1 MSRRGGG
8 RRGRGDD
15 GWEGW
20 GGYMNAKRQ
29 KLQDQYVVSAPDQKE
44 GTERPNIFA
53 GVAIYVNGYTKPSS
67 DELKRLIILHGGRY
81 EHYLYRTR
89 VTHVIA
95 TNLPDSK
102 VKDLKGLKVVRPE
115 WITDSIAAGKL
126 LSYTRYQLYTAQ
138 SGLQKG
144 LQTITVQQQ
153 DNQATNVNQSME
165 MNNSK
170 IGDKRSLME
179 KKTSSIDSGIESYD
193 CVMSVNSIQSLGS
206 SKSTD
211 SGISQMSDSRSN
223 SNNKAK
229 ETVKSPPQNLRSNST
244 NVPKQTVKSPAYAG
258 NPKFLNEYYSN
269 SRLHYLS
276 TWKSEFKDYVNEIQN
291 KEANLLGRERLRNFV
306 HSREITTGEDY
317 SRETTREYSSAWKRG
332 KRERCVMHVDMDCFF
347 VSVGLRKRPDLK
359 GKPVAVTHSR
369 GKGASVDPESD
380 LGFEKREWAKKGK
393 GGKSM
398 QKDNSSHRDSSIRV
412 SGELGFPDLSDSDSN
427 EEEVE
432 PDFAMA
438 TDTFHSMAEIASCS
452 YEARQAGVKNGMFM
466 GKARQL
472 CPNLMTIPYD
482 FVGYNQVSRIL
493 YDTVASYTHDIE
505 AVSCDEM
512 LVDCTDLLADTGA
525 TPLEFASMLRD
536 EIFEKTGCHA
546 SAGLASN
553 ILLAKMATRKAK
565 PNGQFHLTVDLV
577 SAYIKSQSVKDI
589 PGIGWSLTK
598 RFEAMKVTTCGDLQ
612 RLSPDTLQKEL
623 GPKTGQSLYRY
634 CRGQDDRPIKIEQQR
649 KSVSAEVNYGIRFTT
664 NREADQ
670 FLQELSEEVCRRLT
684 SIHMKGKTITLKLM
698 VRRQDAPK
706 QTSKFMGHGICNN
719 FSKSVTLPMAT
730 DEARIVG
737 RETISLLKQHKVAP
751 DDLRGIGIQIQ
762 KLEPATIGLAGKS
775 SRSTSI
781 LNFTVNRS
789 VQADKPSPLISH
801 KSPEKVFP
809 TGLARSS
816 IGGEKT
822 SMNASSSGLAKS
834 PLSRNTS
841 ASSSGLA
848 KSPLSRNTS
857 ASSSGL
863 ARSPI
868 NRNTSASSSGFAKSP
883 INRNTIASSS
893 GLAKS
898 PINRNTIASSSGLA
912 KSLINRNTSASSS
925 GLARSPINRNTSAS
939 SSGLARSPINRN
951 TIASSSGL
959 AKSPIN
965 RNTIAS
971 SSGFAKSPINRNTS
985 ASSSGLAKSP
995 MNRNTSSDRSSVRSR
1010 VPVQLNHFDENIG
1023 GISDTIIDI
1032 TNDNDEVL
1040 YVENFGH
1047 LARSGVEVEDNK
1059 ENLSTHE
1066 EIEHE
1071 EIELPQSQGFAW
1083 MPQEQRN
1090 TILDDI
1096 GQRQK
1101 ISSELPPLPCLPEIL
1116 SPESGSKQARAV
1128 TPSSGRIRQADD
1140 VDYFPSPSQVDIDV
1154 LSELPEDI
1162 RLQIEQEMAN
1172 RQKKKL
1178 EKRTLRS
1185 SQSQESEAT
1194 FQQIEMGENSGTRG
1208 SNSGERRGNSATF
1221 RGDNASPNGASSSVE
1236 IRGDNLGQRGRSHSG
1251 DAIVALP
1258 SPSQLDPTCLEA
1270 LPEFLQ
1276 AELKEAYSRQ
1286 ATNGRSSARGGNF
1299 LNLRQASPTTSPNK
1313 RSPSK
1318 RSPGKRSPQFKVPR
1332 GRPGGR
1338 GRPRGSTSKKTLFKG
1353 SARNVQKEDVSKSNR
1368 EHQQCSTSN
1377 LPALEFVDTHHY
1389 VDLIDDGPSTSKEIA
1404 IDKSYQNMAV
1414 QDTRETSSLS
1424 NASSEKVAGTQE
1436 ETKAV
1441 NLCGAVT
1448 IADVRLLLK
1457 EWIDS
1462 TPNPQCEDETVLAS
1476 YLHDLILERNLEQVD
1491 LVLKYMLRN
1500 IRKLE
1505 SPDWMSS
1512 LRRILHQTQALTIQ
1526 MYGSRLVSIVV

>member
-8 RRGRGDD
+8 RRERGDD

-53 GVAIYVNGYTKPSS
+53 GVAVYVNGYTKPSS

-126 LSYTRYQLYTAQ
+126 LSFTRYQLYTAQ

-153 DNQATNVNQSME
+153 DNQATNVNQSLE

-193 CVMSVNSIQSLGS
+193 CVTSVDSIQSLGS

-244 NVPKQTVKSPAYAG
+244 NVPKQTVKSPAFAG

-291 KEANLLGRERLRNFV
+291 KEANLLGREKLRNFV
-306 HSREITTGEDY
+306 QSREITAGEDY
-317 SRETTREYSSAWKRG
+317 SRETTREYLSAWKRG
-332 KRERCVMHVDMDCFF
+332 KRERCVMHIDMDY
-347 VSVGLRKRPDLK
+347 
-359 GKPVAVTHSR
+359 
-369 GKGASVDPESD
+369 
-380 LGFEKREWAKKGK
+380 
-393 GGKSM
+393 
-398 QKDNSSHRDSSIRV
+398 
-412 SGELGFPDLSDSDSN
+412 SN

-565 PNGQFHLTVDLV
+565 PNG
-577 SAYIKSQSVKDI
+577 
-589 PGIGWSLTK
+589 IGWSLTK

-612 RLSPDTLQKEL
+612 RLSLDTLQKEL

-664 NREADQ
+664 
-670 FLQELSEEVCRRLT
+670 
-684 SIHMKGKTITLKLM
+684 GKTITLKLM

-737 RETISLLKQHKVAP
+737 RETILLLKQHK
-751 DDLRGIGIQIQ
+751 IGIQIQ

-809 TGLARSS
+809 SGLARSS
-816 IGGEKT
+816 IGGGKT
-822 SMNASSSGLAKS
+822 SMNASSSGLATSPINRNASTSPSASGLARSPINRNTNTSPSASGLARSPINRNPSTSASGLARSPINRNASTSASGLARTPSSGLAKSPIKRSTSTSSSGLAKS
-834 PLSRNTS
+834 PLNRNTS

-848 KSPLSRNTS
+848 KSPL
-857 ASSSGL
+857 
-863 ARSPI
+863 
-868 NRNTSASSSGFAKSP
+868 
-883 INRNTIASSS
+883 
-893 GLAKS
+893 
-898 PINRNTIASSSGLA
+898 
-912 KSLINRNTSASSS
+912 NRNTSASSS
-925 GLARSPINRNTSAS
+925 GL
-939 SSGLARSPINRN
+939 
-951 TIASSSGL
+951 
-959 AKSPIN
+959 
-965 RNTIAS
+965 
-971 SSGFAKSPINRNTS
+971 AKSPINRNTS

-995 MNRNTSSDRSSVRSR
+995 INRNTSASSSGLARSLINRNTSSDRSYVSPR
-1010 VPVQLNHFDENIG
+1010 VPVQLKHLDKDIG
-1023 GISDTIIDI
+1023 GISDTVIDI
-1032 TNDNDEVL
+1032 TNDDDEVL
-1040 YVENFGH
+1040 YVENFGD
-1047 LARSGVEVEDNK
+1047 LARSGGEAEGNK
-1059 ENLSTHE
+1059 ENLST
-1066 EIEHE
+1066 HE

-1101 ISSELPPLPCLPEIL
+1101 ISNELPPLPCLPEIL

-1208 SNSGERRGNSATF
+1208 SNSGERRGNSATI

-1448 IADVRLLLK
+1448 IAD

>member
-332 KRERCVMHVDMDCFF
+332 KRERCVMHVDMDY
-347 VSVGLRKRPDLK
+347 
-359 GKPVAVTHSR
+359 
-369 GKGASVDPESD
+369 
-380 LGFEKREWAKKGK
+380 
-393 GGKSM
+393 
-398 QKDNSSHRDSSIRV
+398 
-412 SGELGFPDLSDSDSN
+412 SN

-664 NREADQ
+664 
-670 FLQELSEEVCRRLT
+670 
-684 SIHMKGKTITLKLM
+684 GKTITLKLM

-995 MNRNTSSDRSSVRSR
+995 MNRNTSSDRSSV
-1010 VPVQLNHFDENIG
+1010 
-1023 GISDTIIDI
+1023 
-1032 TNDNDEVL
+1032 
-1040 YVENFGH
+1040 
-1047 LARSGVEVEDNK
+1047 RSGVEVEDNK